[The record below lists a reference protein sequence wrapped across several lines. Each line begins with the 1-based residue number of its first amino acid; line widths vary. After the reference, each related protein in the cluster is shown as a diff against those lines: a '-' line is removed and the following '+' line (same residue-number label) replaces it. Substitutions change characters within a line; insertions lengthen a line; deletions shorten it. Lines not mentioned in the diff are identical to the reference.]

1 MKVVVDTNVLVS
13 ALLSAGG
20 PCARIVELMLDGFLA
35 PCIDGRILEEYRD
48 VLCRSELGI
57 APGEAESIL
66 QALSLSAETVSA
78 LPLAAT
84 LPDVDDLPSL
94 EVAAAAGA
102 VLVTGNLRHFPKH
115 QRKGVPVVAPAEL
128 LDLLRETA

>member
-1 MKVVVDTNVLVS
+1 MPSPISRYTH
-13 ALLSAGG
+13 
-20 PCARIVELMLDGFLA
+20 RMLDRDKPDSA
-35 PCIDGRILEEYRD
+35 IDIVAADVTGDGTQDVVCGSWWYRHGD
-48 VLCRSELGI
+48 WARF
-57 APGEAESIL
+57 
-66 QALSLSAETVSA
+66 
-78 LPLAAT
+78 
-84 LPDVDDLPSL
+84 DLPEDF